1 MSVYLYKGVEPYLIN
16 TKIDMLVKQSR
27 ANEFNISIYDCSEVD
42 VALAVQDAM
51 SLPFLCDS
59 KVVIIKNPHFL
70 TTEKTAINHDT
81 GSLIRYIN
89 NPMDKTYFIINACGL
104 KINDKLEVSQVL
116 NKKAIV
122 NETKEIEEVEF
133 KGWIKRQCDIA
144 YVSIEEDAIK
154 SFYVVVGKDLLN
166 AKNELDKMIN
176 YVGED
181 GIITKKVVD
190 NLTSRGLQT
199 NVFELSSAILSNNK
213 DRIYKTYRKLIES
226 GTDVNALIGLTVK
239 FMKDNLLVN
248 LMIEQSYDQA
258 KVASRMGV
266 STNRAFYL
274 LKEAKQMDV
283 NCIKDNICR
292 LGKLDYQIKSG
303 QIDGKKGFELFL
315 FSM

>member
-16 TKIDMLVKQSR
+16 TKIDMLVKQSG
-27 ANEFNISIYDCSEVD
+27 ANEFNISVYDCTEVD

-59 KVVIIKNPHFL
+59 KVVIIKNPLFL
-70 TTEKTAINHDT
+70 ASEKPMINHDT
-81 GSLIRYIN
+81 TSLIKYLD
-89 NPMDKTYFIINACGL
+89 NPNDKTLLIINACGI
-104 KINDKLEVSQVL
+104 KINEKLDVTKVL
-116 NKKAIV
+116 NKKATV

-144 YVSIEEDAIK
+144 YITIEEEAIK
-154 SFYVVVGKDLLN
+154 SFYVAVGKDLIN

-181 GIITKKVVD
+181 GVITKRVVD

-213 DRIYKTYRKLIES
+213 DRIYKTYQKLLSNGVDI
-226 GTDVNALIGLTVK
+226 NALISLTIK

-248 LMIEQSYDQA
+248 LMIDEGMNQVE
-258 KVASRMGV
+258 VASRMGV
-266 STNRAFYL
+266 SNNRAYYL

-283 NCIKDNICR
+283 GCIKDNINR

-303 QIDGKKGFELFL
+303 QIEPKKGFELFL

>member
-16 TKIDMLVKQSR
+16 TKIDMLVKQSG
-27 ANEFNISIYDCSEVD
+27 ANEFNISVYDCAEVD

-59 KVVIIKNPHFL
+59 KVVIIKNPNFL
-70 TTEKTAINHDT
+70 TVQTPTINHDIS
-81 GSLIRYIN
+81 SLIKYLD
-89 NPMDKTYFIINACGL
+89 NPNEKTLLIINACGI
-104 KINDKLEVSQVL
+104 KINDKLDVTKVL
-116 NKKAIV
+116 NKKATV

-144 YVSIEEDAIK
+144 YVTIDEDAIK
-154 SFYVVVGKDLLN
+154 SFYVAVGKDLIN

-181 GIITKKVVD
+181 GVITKKVVD

-213 DRIYKTYRKLIES
+213 DRIYKIYQKLISE
-226 GTDVNALIGLTVK
+226 GIDIYALINLTVK
-239 FMKDNLLVN
+239 FMKDNLLVK
-248 LMIEQSYDQA
+248 LMIEQGYDQA
-258 KVASRMGV
+258 EVASRMGV
-266 STNRAFYL
+266 SNNRAYYL

-283 NCIKDNICR
+283 GCIKDNINR

-303 QIDGKKGFELFL
+303 QIEPKKGFELFL
-315 FSM
+315 FSF